1 MRMGAQIALYPMSDR
16 FIDVILRCIE
26 AVKGIEGLDVSN
38 DELSTLLLGE
48 SNLLFTA
55 VRDMFVRAASDGVHV
70 VLTALFSRGC
80 PGDSYC
86 RGCDTRA
93 AVLEPL
99 ESSEAPPAATPAALV
114 HSSSAGRTLIAAQ
127 YSLYPLGTPNYMN
140 QILAAVAGAREE
152 GSFTVSKNF
161 CTRLDGSADTVFND
175 LYRGFITAE
184 APHTV
189 LHAAVSANSPS
200 TKSQTESQNKSQT
213 IEGVSS

>member
-16 FIDVILRCIE
+16 FIDVILPCIE
-26 AVKGIEGLDVSN
+26 AVKGIEGLGVSS
-38 DELSTLLLGE
+38 DDLSTLLLGE

-86 RGCDTRA
+86 RVCDTRA
-93 AVLEPL
+93 AAPENL
-99 ESSEAPPAATPAALV
+99 ESSEAPPAALAP
-114 HSSSAGRTLIAAQ
+114 SSSAGRTLIAAH
-127 YSLYPLGTPNYMN
+127 YSLYPLGTPDYMN
-140 QILAAVAGAREE
+140 QISAAVAGAREE
-152 GSFTVSKNF
+152 GSFTASKNF
-161 CTRLDGSADTVFND
+161 CTRLDGSADTVFSD

-184 APHTV
+184 TLHTV

>member
-16 FIDVILRCIE
+16 FIDAILRCIE

-38 DELSTLLLGE
+38 DDLSTLLLGE
-48 SNLLFTA
+48 SNLLFAA
-55 VRDMFVRAASDGVHV
+55 VRDMFVQAASGGVHV

-93 AVLEPL
+93 GAPEPL
-99 ESSEAPPAATPAALV
+99 ESSEAPPAATPAALAP
-114 HSSSAGRTLIAAQ
+114 SSSAGRTLIAAH
-127 YSLYPLGTPNYMN
+127 YSLYPLGTPDYMN
-140 QILAAVAGAREE
+140 QISAAVAGAREE
-152 GSFTVSKNF
+152 GSFTASKNF
-161 CTRLDGSADTVFND
+161 CTRLDGSADTVFSD

-184 APHTV
+184 ALHTV

>member
-38 DELSTLLLGE
+38 DDLSTLLLGE
-48 SNLLFTA
+48 SNLLFAA
-55 VRDMFVRAASDGVHV
+55 VRDMFVQAASGGVHV

-86 RGCDTRA
+86 CGGEAPA
-93 AVLEPL
+93 AASETL
-99 ESSEAPPAATPAALV
+99 ESSEAPPAALV
-114 HSSSAGRTLIAAQ
+114 PSHGAGRTLIAAQ
-127 YSLYPLGTPNYMN
+127 YSLYPLGTPGYMN
-140 QILAAVAGAREE
+140 QISAAVAGAREE
-152 GSFTVSKNF
+152 GSFTASKNF
-161 CTRLDGSADTVFND
+161 CTRLDGSADSVFND

-200 TKSQTESQNKSQT
+200 MKSQTESQT

>member
-16 FIDVILRCIE
+16 FIDVILPCIE
-26 AVKGIEGLDVSN
+26 AVKGIDGLDVSN
-38 DELSTLLLGE
+38 DDLSTLLLGE
-48 SNLLFTA
+48 SNLLFAA
-55 VRDMFVRAASDGVHV
+55 VRDMFVQAASGGVHV

-86 RGCDTRA
+86 CGGDAPA
-93 AVLEPL
+93 AASETL
-99 ESSEAPPAATPAALV
+99 ESSEAPSEAPPAALPP
-114 HSSSAGRTLIAAQ
+114 SPGAGRTLIAAQ
-127 YSLYPLGTPNYMN
+127 YSLYPLGTPGYMN
-140 QILAAVAGAREE
+140 QISAAVAGAREE
-152 GSFTVSKNF
+152 GSFTASKNF
-161 CTRLDGSADTVFND
+161 CTRLDGSADSVFND

-200 TKSQTESQNKSQT
+200 VKSQTENQTKSQT

>member
-16 FIDVILRCIE
+16 FIDVILPCIE
-26 AVKGIEGLDVSN
+26 AVKGIEGLDVSS
-38 DELSTLLLGE
+38 DDLSTLLLGE
-48 SNLLFTA
+48 SDLLFTA

-99 ESSEAPPAATPAALV
+99 ESSEAPPAATPAALAP
-114 HSSSAGRTLIAAQ
+114 SSSAGRTLIAAQ

-184 APHTV
+184 ALHTV

-200 TKSQTESQNKSQT
+200 TKSQTESQTKSQT

>member
-16 FIDVILRCIE
+16 FIDVILPCIE

-38 DELSTLLLGE
+38 DDLSTLLLGE
-48 SNLLFTA
+48 SNLLFAA
-55 VRDMFVRAASDGVHV
+55 VRDMFVQAASGGVHV

-86 RGCDTRA
+86 RGGDTRA
-93 AVLEPL
+93 AASEPL
-99 ESSEAPPAATPAALV
+99 ESSETPPAALTP
-114 HSSSAGRTLIAAQ
+114 SPGAGRTLIAAQ

-140 QILAAVAGAREE
+140 QILAAVAGARGE
-152 GSFTVSKNF
+152 GSFPASKNF

-200 TKSQTESQNKSQT
+200 MKSQTESQTKGQT
-213 IEGVSS
+213 IKGVSS

>member
-16 FIDVILRCIE
+16 FIDVILPCIE
-26 AVKGIEGLDVSN
+26 AVKGIDGLDVSN
-38 DELSTLLLGE
+38 DDLSTLLLGE
-48 SNLLFTA
+48 SNLLFAA
-55 VRDMFVRAASDGVHV
+55 VRDMFVQAASGGVHV

-86 RGCDTRA
+86 RGRDTPA
-93 AVLEPL
+93 GASETL
-99 ESSEAPPAATPAALV
+99 ESSEAPPAALPP
-114 HSSSAGRTLIAAQ
+114 SPGAGRTPIAAQ

-140 QILAAVAGAREE
+140 QILAAVAGARDE
-152 GSFTVSKNF
+152 GSFTASKNF

-200 TKSQTESQNKSQT
+200 MKSQT

>member
-16 FIDVILRCIE
+16 FIDVILPCIE
-26 AVKGIEGLDVSN
+26 AVKGIEGLDVSS
-38 DELSTLLLGE
+38 DDLSTLLLGE

-93 AVLEPL
+93 AAPEPP
-99 ESSEAPPAATPAALV
+99 ESSEAPPASLAP
-114 HSSSAGRTLIAAQ
+114 SSSAGRTLIAAH
-127 YSLYPLGTPNYMN
+127 YSLYPLGTPDYMN
-140 QILAAVAGAREE
+140 QISAAVAGAREE
-152 GSFTVSKNF
+152 GSFTASKNF
-161 CTRLDGSADTVFND
+161 CTRLDGSADTVFSD